1 MTLPKNVWWFELLLY
16 ASLTLDALSV
26 AFQDRTP
33 RADMTEQMISV
44 ATIMAAVLIL
54 LLVFFVWLAAHRRKN
69 WPRWALTAALVLSSI
84 SLEQVIGEK
93 GLQFDSFVDV
103 VSCAL
108 TLAGLYCSFTGDAK
122 GWFNA

>member
-1 MTLPKNVWWFELLLY
+1 MNVPRNVLLFEVMLY
-16 ASLTLDALSV
+16 LSLMLDAVSV

-33 RADMTEQMISV
+33 DAGVTSSTITI
-44 ATIMAAVLIL
+44 ATAMAGFLIL
-54 LLVFFVWLAAHRRKN
+54 LLLYFVWLAARRRKN

-84 SLEQVIGEK
+84 SLTQVIGEK

-103 VSCAL
+103 ISCGL